1 MAPQKPRPA
10 LNRAPDADLHPV
22 SGRPLPTPVAGSA
35 KPQPQGSD
43 DVTEGKRKGK
53 SLKPGKGASAAD
65 AITGPPKDKY
75 VDLGARVPK
84 SIRKRLRSEAKSQG
98 IEPDDLL
105 TRVLDAYL
113 P

>member
-1 MAPQKPRPA
+1 MAPQTPRPA
-10 LNRAPDADLHPV
+10 LSRAPDADLHPV
-22 SGRPLPTPVAGSA
+22 SGRPLPTAVPGGV
-35 KPQPQGSD
+35 K
-43 DVTEGKRKGK
+43 EGKGKSKAK

-84 SIRKRLRSEAKSQG
+84 SVRKRLRAEAKAQG
-98 IEPDDLL
+98 VAPDDLL
-105 TRVLDAYL
+105 ARILDAYL